1 MSNVYLA
8 RGCAKNTP
16 MPPSKKL
23 RQTDGACVS
32 AKIYTWLM
40 YHRGISVASHCYA
53 LMWRP
58 AFLCTKGGRERR
70 VGWSAK
76 RWEKESGRVEK
87 ASEGGCH
94 AEKASHSCVKPNQ
107 AQSASLW
114 RNVPTDC
121 VFSVYLKLKLLHAH
135 CCIPLSSALKASS
148 GVDEKLI
155 QVAPGKLWVTCASN
169 VHTSTNFSTKEWLQ
183 CSYICLLLFNVD
195 RDLKLNIQNILSEW
209 CNWVIYGH
217 RKGILRTFCLAQ
229 KFPLVDMHNIFCL
242 WEYGYNTSYVPT

>member
-1 MSNVYLA
+1 MPNCCYAHMSNVYLA

-53 LMWRP
+53 LMWCP

-121 VFSVYLKLKLLHAH
+121 VFSIYLKLKLLHAH

-169 VHTSTNFSTKEWLQ
+169 VHTSTNFSTNCCKGMTAML
-183 CSYICLLLFNVD
+183 
-195 RDLKLNIQNILSEW
+195 
-209 CNWVIYGH
+209 IY
-217 RKGILRTFCLAQ
+217 
-229 KFPLVDMHNIFCL
+229 
-242 WEYGYNTSYVPT
+242 

>member
-1 MSNVYLA
+1 MPNCCYAHMSNVYLA

-23 RQTDGACVS
+23 RQTDGACVF

-76 RWEKESGRVEK
+76 RWKKRVGELRK
-87 ASEGGCH
+87 Q
-94 AEKASHSCVKPNQ
+94 VKVDVMLRKHHTHVW
-107 AQSASLW
+107 SLI
-114 RNVPTDC
+114 RHNLLHYDAMYRLT
-121 VFSVYLKLKLLHAH
+121 VFSIYLKLKLLHAH

-169 VHTSTNFSTKEWLQ
+169 VHTSTNFSTNCCKGMTAMLI
-183 CSYICLLLFNVD
+183 YICLLLFYVD

-209 CNWVIYGH
+209 CNWIIYGH
-217 RKGILRTFCLAQ
+217 RKGILRTFCLA
-229 KFPLVDMHNIFCL
+229 
-242 WEYGYNTSYVPT
+242 

>member
-1 MSNVYLA
+1 MPNCCYAHMSNVYLA

-40 YHRGISVASHCYA
+40 YHRGISVASHCHA
-53 LMWRP
+53 LMLTP
-58 AFLCTKGGRERR
+58 GFPVHQRR
-70 VGWSAK
+70 QGEASRMECEK
-76 RWEKESGRVEK
+76 MEKESGRVEK

-121 VFSVYLKLKLLHAH
+121 VFSIYLKLKLLHAH

-155 QVAPGKLWVTCASN
+155 QVAPGKFQMCTQAQ
-169 VHTSTNFSTKEWLQ
+169 TAAKEWLK
-183 CSYICLLLFNVD
+183 CSYICLLLFYVD

-209 CNWVIYGH
+209 CNRVIYGH
-217 RKGILRTFCLAQ
+217 RKGILRTFCLA
-229 KFPLVDMHNIFCL
+229 
-242 WEYGYNTSYVPT
+242 

>member
-1 MSNVYLA
+1 MADVPQGYLCCKSLLCANV
-8 RGCAKNTP
+8 TP
-16 MPPSKKL
+16 GFPVHQR
-23 RQTDGACVS
+23 RQGE
-32 AKIYTWLM
+32 
-40 YHRGISVASHCYA
+40 ASWMECEK
-53 LMWRP
+53 M
-58 AFLCTKGGRERR
+58 
-70 VGWSAK
+70 
-76 RWEKESGRVEK
+76 EKESGRVEK

-121 VFSVYLKLKLLHAH
+121 VFSIYLKLKLLHAH

-155 QVAPGKLWVTCASN
+155 QVAA
-169 VHTSTNFSTKEWLQ
+169 KEWLQ
-183 CSYICLLLFNVD
+183 CSYICLLLFYVD

-217 RKGILRTFCLAQ
+217 RKGILRTFCLA
-229 KFPLVDMHNIFCL
+229 
-242 WEYGYNTSYVPT
+242 